1 MLTQDIVGRSCPLC
15 RRSAELSALKIL
27 PRKARGVEPSQKG
40 GGDGWKRFRKLH
52 QPCANCR
59 SPNALVA
66 TETSARAR
74 NKSEATRQLISTGC
88 AVRRL
93 GTGFG
98 GDPCSRFFYYIGNC
112 REYLPRKRR
121 RAKFQILSNAVWLR
135 TWFLQTTYVVQI
147 QRMPWACSILPCT
160 ARSASPCLSLLG
172 TSSSLAG

>member
-1 MLTQDIVGRSCPLC
+1 MHSWPL
-15 RRSAELSALKIL
+15 RLPLALAINLRLHANSSA
-27 PRKARGVEPSQKG
+27 Q
-40 GGDGWKRFRKLH
+40 
-52 QPCANCR
+52 C
-59 SPNALVA
+59 
-66 TETSARAR
+66 
-74 NKSEATRQLISTGC
+74 C